1 MITGASNGIGKE
13 AARALAKFGTE
24 LVLVCRDRKRAEAT
38 VAQIAA
44 ETPEAKLSYQLADL
58 SSQASIRILAKEF
71 LARQRPLHILLNNAG
86 AMYAKRLESIDGIEM
101 TFALN
106 HLGYFLLT
114 NLLLDRIQQS
124 APARIV
130 NVSSRAHLHARG
142 GIHFDDIEG
151 KSSFNPMHIYGQ
163 SKLANILFTRELAR
177 RLQGTKVTVNCLHP
191 GFVATGFGLNNEGIA
206 KTIMRLIRPFARDV
220 NKGAQTSIYLCSSP
234 EVENISGEYFADCRR
249 VEPGRSALD
258 DEAAARLWKLS
269 AEMTGLKA

>member
-13 AARALAKFGTE
+13 AARALAKFGAE
-24 LVLVCRDRKRAEAT
+24 LFLVCRDRARAEST
-38 VAQIAA
+38 LAQIAE
-44 ETPEAKLSYQLADL
+44 ETPNAKLSYLLADL
-58 SSQASIRILAKEF
+58 SSQASIRGLAKKF

-86 AMYAKRLESIDGIEM
+86 AMYAKRFESVDGIEL

-130 NVSSRAHLHARG
+130 NVSSRAHLQARG

-151 KSSFNPMHIYGQ
+151 KRSFNPMHTYGQ

-191 GFVATGFGLNNEGIA
+191 GFVATGFGMNNEGIA

-234 EVENISGEYFADCRR
+234 EVENVSGQYFADCRK
-249 VEPGRSALD
+249 VEPNRHALD
-258 DEAAARLWKLS
+258 DESAARLWKLS
-269 AEMTGLKA
+269 AEMTGLKV